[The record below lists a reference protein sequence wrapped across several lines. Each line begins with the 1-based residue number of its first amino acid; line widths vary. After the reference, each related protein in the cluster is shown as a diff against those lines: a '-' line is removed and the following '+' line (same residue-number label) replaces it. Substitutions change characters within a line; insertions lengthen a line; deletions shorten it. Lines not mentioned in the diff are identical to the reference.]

1 MSFLLNLHELP
12 RRAGEY
18 RDYQLEIQSDQE
30 IGVPMLA
37 IAAQDP
43 IEVSVSA
50 TSVDEGVLIRG
61 KVKAGARGECS
72 RCLDPIFFAIEQN
85 FDELYEYESKA
96 TAIDPDEIDT
106 DEILV
111 VKDDCVDLGVPI
123 RDAVVLA
130 LPINPLCSED
140 CQGLCPGCGEYLRN
154 LPLDHAHEA
163 LDPRWS
169 ALSDLARKWD
179 SESNL
184 DPNPERE

>member
-18 RDYQLEIQSDQE
+18 RSYELELHSGQE
-30 IGVPMLA
+30 IGIPMLA
-37 IAAQDP
+37 IAANDP
-43 IEVSVSA
+43 IEVSVNA

-61 KVKAGARGECS
+61 KVKALARGECS
-72 RCLDPIFFAIEQN
+72 RCLDPISFAIEQN

-96 TAIDPDEIDT
+96 AAINPDEIDT

-111 VKDDCVDLGVPI
+111 IKDDCVDLAVPI

-130 LPINPLCSED
+130 LPINPLCQED
-140 CQGLCPGCGEYLRN
+140 CQGLCPGCGEYARN
-154 LPLDHAHEA
+154 LPADHEHLA

-169 ALSDLARKWD
+169 ALSELADKF
-179 SESNL
+179 
-184 DPNPERE
+184 EREQEPEQG